1 MLTFCR
7 TNTKQAL
14 RDEGGEMGW
23 EVARVPLGFDVA
35 CASEKDWREL
45 KQWLADRELIPAL
58 VCDPIQWNE
67 PRNYSFRL
75 SDESLQRWAPSF
87 DTTHLANRLDFG
99 SRDEDWRLDQ
109 EIVVALLASPVEVCF
124 PSVAELQSSIRIRR
138 YIAQASAKTALAFDT
153 EAAERPADAWGF
165 DDAFGFTVLPGVDMK
180 EALLK
185 ATQPEMT
192 GQLYSFSCY
201 RATEYVILLG
211 IARELSSC
219 NKRLYAKLQKQCEQR
234 VIRSGQFHDV
244 FLREYGSQAKP
255 VPSHYYV
262 PGDRV
267 WFRNPDELS
276 SDITGFEG
284 SWVFYM
290 GNGLFS
296 NFWKRNRPFT
306 IEDKCLEVFHW
317 RNGVVNE
324 PSGVMRMDETE
335 VERRVELSNATQ
347 GERASILNQMIKWRA
362 PKGVYGQGGC
372 IDTTRE
378 SPRWVCEGT
387 ADLEMPNN
395 A

>member
-1 MLTFCR
+1 
-7 TNTKQAL
+7 
-14 RDEGGEMGW
+14 MGS
-23 EVARVPLGFDVA
+23 EVAQVTLGFNVA

-45 KQWLADRELIPAL
+45 QQWLADRELGPAL
-58 VCDPIQWNE
+58 VCDPINWNV
-67 PRNYSFRL
+67 PRNYPFRL
-75 SDESLQRWAPSF
+75 SDEFLQRWTPGF
-87 DTTHLANRLDFG
+87 DTTQLVNRLDFG
-99 SRDEDWRLDQ
+99 SHDEDWRLDQ
-109 EIVVALLASPVEVCF
+109 EILVALLASPVEVCF

-138 YIAQASAKTALAFDT
+138 YIAQASAKTALSFDT
-153 EAAERPADAWGF
+153 EAAERPADAWRF
-165 DDAFGFTVLPGVDMK
+165 DDALGFTVLPGVDVK

-185 ATQPEMT
+185 ATQPDMT

-211 IARELSSC
+211 IARELSAC
-219 NKRLYAKLQKQCEQR
+219 NQSLYAKLQKQCELR
-234 VIRSGQFHDV
+234 VIRSAEFHDV
-244 FLREYGSQAKP
+244 FLREYGSQATP

-290 GNGLFS
+290 GHGLFS

-324 PSGVMRMDETE
+324 PSGVMHMDETE
-335 VERRVELSNATQ
+335 VERRVALSKAVQ
-347 GERASILNQMIKWRA
+347 GESASILNQMIEWRA

-387 ADLEMPNN
+387 ADLEMPNSG
-395 A
+395 